1 MKCHGQWPL
10 SNSDLCESL
19 AFACGGLQP
28 AAKCSYSS
36 ACLLSPVEHRR
47 KVRRFIYEGKD
58 RLIGEEKAAHES
70 KAKEECTH
78 CFPSAGYSMKVR
90 PWSFYWLLGRT
101 NTIQNIL
108 LFSFSWAFIAE
119 YYVIWYE
126 IALRLIGSDVPPMS
140 PPNSLSTPSNC
151 TGWSG
156 KNKKPW
162 VCARTT
168 VIVAG
173 KAGNCKNLTSKSY
186 WPCQSLSLASQEES
200 ESGGMS
206 PRTNYFWNFVCSSQ
220 GQGSRLFSWRC
231 LLYCTDMQYI
241 LEGGK
246 RKNKTFNKIQKQL

>member
-1 MKCHGQWPL
+1 MRRKILLRCYDTKLDLRNVSSSLLLKLLISDMKCHGQWPL

-36 ACLLSPVEHRR
+36 ACLLSPAEHRR
-47 KVRRFIYEGKD
+47 KVRRFIYEDKD

-126 IALRLIGSDVPPMS
+126 IALR
-140 PPNSLSTPSNC
+140 
-151 TGWSG
+151 
-156 KNKKPW
+156 
-162 VCARTT
+162 
-168 VIVAG
+168 
-173 KAGNCKNLTSKSY
+173 
-186 WPCQSLSLASQEES
+186 
-200 ESGGMS
+200 
-206 PRTNYFWNFVCSSQ
+206 
-220 GQGSRLFSWRC
+220 
-231 LLYCTDMQYI
+231 
-241 LEGGK
+241 
-246 RKNKTFNKIQKQL
+246 